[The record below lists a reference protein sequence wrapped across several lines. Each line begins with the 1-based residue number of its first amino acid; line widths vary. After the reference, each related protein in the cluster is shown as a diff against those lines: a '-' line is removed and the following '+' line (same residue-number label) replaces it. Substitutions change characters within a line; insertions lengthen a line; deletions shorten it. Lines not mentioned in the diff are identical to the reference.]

1 MNCSMPAFPV
11 LHCLLEF
18 AQTHVHWVSGTIQPS
33 QLLLPLSPPQSFP
46 TSGSFYDESALCIRW
61 PKYWSFSF
69 SISPSNE
76 YLTLISLRIDW
87 FDLLPVQG
95 TLKILLQCH
104 NSKPSIL
111 WRSASFMVQ
120 ISHPYMTT
128 GKMIDFTI
136 WTFIG
141 RVTSLLFNTLSSF
154 VNLPW
159 WLRW

>member
-1 MNCSMPAFPV
+1 MSIESMRASNHLIFCCP
-11 LHCLLEF
+11 
-18 AQTHVHWVSGTIQPS
+18 
-33 QLLLPLSPPQSFP
+33 LLLLTSTFP
-46 TSGSFYDESALCIRW
+46 SIRVFPNRSAFHIRW
-61 PKYWSFSF
+61 PKYCSLSF

>member
-1 MNCSMPAFPV
+1 MDCSTLDCPV
-11 LHCLLEF
+11 LHHLLEL
-18 AQTHVHWVSGTIQPS
+18 AQIHVHWISDASNHLILCCP
-33 QLLLPLSPPQSFP
+33 LLLLALIFP
-46 TSGSFYDESALCIRW
+46 SIRVFSSELTLHISW
-61 PKYWSFSF
+61 PKYCSF